1 MANWAGRLTARSL
14 NMGRIRLDI
23 SPIIV
28 GVAFPIAEID
38 LWLDM
43 LNGDRKVYF
52 VYICHGEASADGDT
66 DIVLMSLTTE
76 DVPGGDH
83 HLATASS
90 IHALY
95 PHFH

>member
-28 GVAFPIAEID
+28 GAAFPIAEID

-52 VYICHGEASADGDT
+52 V
-66 DIVLMSLTTE
+66 
-76 DVPGGDH
+76 
-83 HLATASS
+83 
-90 IHALY
+90 
-95 PHFH
+95 